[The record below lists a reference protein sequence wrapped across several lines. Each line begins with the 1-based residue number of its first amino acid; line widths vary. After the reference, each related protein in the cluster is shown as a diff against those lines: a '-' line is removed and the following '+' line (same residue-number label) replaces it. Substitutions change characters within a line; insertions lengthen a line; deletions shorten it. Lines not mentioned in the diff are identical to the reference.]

1 MVRVSSDA
9 RIGAWLLA
17 SFLLLLFPFLSWLK
31 MPPGERAIAPD
42 TPMDRVSG
50 ALSEEW
56 LFLWHA
62 KGAVPRKA
70 AFSVL
75 ASERPREMNL
85 FMMAIGLYPYARP
98 VPASYFGGD
107 VPSQDR
113 EGPDYLLVFRCEVPP
128 PPGFRLI
135 QTNPGGCVFKRNSEV
150 S

>member
-9 RIGAWLLA
+9 RIGAWLFA
-17 SFLLLLFPFLSWLK
+17 SFLLLLAPFHSWLK
-31 MPPGERAIAPD
+31 LPAGERVIVPD
-42 TPMDRVSG
+42 TPTDRASR
-50 ALSEEW
+50 ALAEEW

-62 KGAVPRKA
+62 SGAVPREA
-70 AFSVL
+70 TFSVL
-75 ASERPREMNL
+75 ASERPREMSL

-113 EGPDYLLVFRCEVPP
+113 EGADYLLIFRCEVPP
-128 PPGFRLI
+128 PPGFRVI
-135 QTNPGGCVFKRNSEV
+135 RTNPGGCVFKRNSEV